1 MFKMNPMCL
10 FNAGFVPFV
19 IPVSLQTGFYTT
31 LLSGEGMNALI
42 HSAAGKEK
50 EIKVKELLHLT
61 SFVLRSV
68 LRSGSCLEGRIQ
80 ST

>member
-10 FNAGFVPFV
+10 FNPGFMPFV

-31 LLSGEGMNALI
+31 LLSGEGTNALT

-50 EIKVKELLHLT
+50 EVEVKNPCIW
-61 SFVLRSV
+61 LRLCSDLYSDQV
-68 LRSGSCLEGRIQ
+68 HV
-80 ST
+80 